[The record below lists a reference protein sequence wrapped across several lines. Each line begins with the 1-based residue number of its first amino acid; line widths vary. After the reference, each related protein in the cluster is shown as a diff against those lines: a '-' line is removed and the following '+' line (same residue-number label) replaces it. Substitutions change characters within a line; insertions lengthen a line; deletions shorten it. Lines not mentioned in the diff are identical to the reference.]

1 MPSVNRPAR
10 LPALAQE
17 LDAQPFRLR
26 FRQDVAADCHLPSA
40 SDIDRL
46 LTVYRHLMFPSIFA
60 PEPALTARTNWITE
74 SALEEFQ
81 QQLLCLINWT
91 LDGFTDPARR
101 PPSLSTTDMANSVLN
116 CLPDISS
123 LLATDVQAAV
133 EGDPACQNTNEVV
146 ICYPG
151 FHALMIHRLAHEVWN
166 AGAAL
171 LARMISE
178 WSHSLYGID
187 IHPQAKLGSHLFID
201 HGTGVVIGQT
211 CQVGNHVKIYQGV
224 TLGALSFPKDDRG
237 EFLRDVKRHPTIEDH
252 VVIYANSTV
261 LGGSTTVG
269 HHSVVGSSVWL
280 TESIAPYTTIIMEK
294 PRHRLR
300 SQQPTPFDVAID
312 YQI

>member
-1 MPSVNRPAR
+1 MSPASNPPR
-10 LPALAQE
+10 LSQIAQD
-17 LDAQPFRLR
+17 LDQQAFRLR
-26 FRQDVAADCHLPSA
+26 FRREIAADCQLPSA

-60 PEPALTARTNWITE
+60 PEANLATRTNWITE
-74 SALEEFQ
+74 ATLEELQ
-81 QQLLCLINWT
+81 QQLLCLMSWT
-91 LDGFTDPARR
+91 LSGFTGPEGSAPRTSAVDMTTAVLQQLPA
-101 PPSLSTTDMANSVLN
+101 
-116 CLPDISS
+116 ISR

-133 EGDPACQNTNEVV
+133 DGDPACQNMNEVV

-151 FHALMIHRLAHEVWN
+151 FHAIMIHRLAHEVWN
-166 AGAAL
+166 SGATL

-187 IHPQAKLGSHLFID
+187 IHPQAVLGSHLFID

-211 CQVGNHVKIYQGV
+211 CHVGNHVKIYQGV
-224 TLGALSFPKDDRG
+224 TLGALSFPKNERG
-237 EFLRDVKRHPTIEDH
+237 EFLREVKRHPTIEDY

-261 LGGSTTVG
+261 LGGSTIVG

-280 TESIAPYTTIIMEK
+280 TESIAPYTTIVMEK
-294 PRHRLR
+294 PRLRLR
-300 SQQPTPFDVAID
+300 SQQPTPFDLVND

>member
-1 MPSVNRPAR
+1 MQPASPNAR
-10 LPALAQE
+10 LPEIARE
-17 LDAQPFRLR
+17 LDGQSFRLR
-26 FRQDVAADCHLPSA
+26 FRREIAADCHLPST

-60 PEPALTARTNWITE
+60 SEPNLATRTNWITE
-74 SALEEFQ
+74 TTLEEFQ

-91 LDGFTDPARR
+91 IAGFTDRSAPAA
-101 PPSLSTTDMANSVLN
+101 PATTEKIASTVLSR
-116 CLPDISS
+116 LPVISS

-133 EGDPACQNTNEVV
+133 DGDPACQNTDEVV

-166 AGAAL
+166 SGATL

-187 IHPQAKLGSHLFID
+187 IHPQATLGSHLFID

-211 CQVGNHVKIYQGV
+211 CLVGNHVKIYQGV
-224 TLGALSFPKDDRG
+224 TLGALSFPKDERG
-237 EFLRDVKRHPTIEDH
+237 QYLRDVKRHPTIEDY

-261 LGGSTTVG
+261 LGGETTVG

-280 TESIAPYTTIIMEK
+280 TESIAPQTTIVMEK
-294 PRHRLR
+294 PRLRFR
-300 SQQPTPFDVAID
+300 SQQPTPFDVTSD

>member
-1 MPSVNRPAR
+1 MSSASQQSR
-10 LPALAQE
+10 LADVAQQ
-17 LDAQPFRLR
+17 LDRQPFRLR
-26 FRQDVAADCHLPSA
+26 FRREIAADCHLPSA

-46 LTVYRHLMFPSIFA
+46 LTVYRHLLFPAIFA
-60 PEPALTARTNWITE
+60 ADKSTAARTNWITE
-74 SALEEFQ
+74 TTLEEFQ
-81 QQLLCLINWT
+81 QQLLCLVNWT
-91 LDGFTDPARR
+91 ISGFTDPNSPKPTASSESITARVI
-101 PPSLSTTDMANSVLN
+101 AQ
-116 CLPDISS
+116 LPEISN
-123 LLATDVQAAV
+123 LLATDVQAAID
-133 EGDPACQNTNEVV
+133 GDPACQSTNEVV

-166 AGAAL
+166 AGANL

-187 IHPQAKLGSHLFID
+187 IHPQATLGSHLFID

-211 CQVGNHVKIYQGV
+211 CIVGNHVKIYQGV

-237 EFLRDVKRHPTIEDH
+237 QYLRDVKRHPTIEDH

-261 LGGSTTVG
+261 LGGNTTVG

-280 TESIAPYTTIIMEK
+280 TESIAHHTTIVMER
-294 PRHRLR
+294 PRLRLR
-300 SQQPTPFDVAID
+300 SQQPTPFDVSND

>member
-1 MPSVNRPAR
+1 MQPASRPTHLSQIAR
-10 LPALAQE
+10 D
-17 LDAQPFRLR
+17 LDQQDFRLR
-26 FRQDVAADCHLPSA
+26 FRREIAADCQLPSA

-60 PEPALTARTNWITE
+60 PEPTLATRTNWITE
-74 SALEEFQ
+74 ATLEELQ
-81 QQLLCLINWT
+81 QQLLCLMNWT
-91 LDGFTDPARR
+91 IGGFGESSRVGFPATAAEMTDAVLAR
-101 PPSLSTTDMANSVLN
+101 
-116 CLPDISS
+116 LPEISR

-133 EGDPACQNTNEVV
+133 DGDPACQNTNEVV

-151 FHALMIHRLAHEVWN
+151 FHAIMIHRLAHEVWN
-166 AGAAL
+166 SGASL

-187 IHPQAKLGSHLFID
+187 IHPQARLGSHLFID

-224 TLGALSFPKDDRG
+224 TLGALSFPKNEQG
-237 EFLRDVKRHPTIEDH
+237 EFLREVKRHPTIEDY

-261 LGGSTTVG
+261 LGGATVVG

-280 TESIAPYTTIIMEK
+280 TESIAPYTTIVMEK
-294 PRHRLR
+294 PRLRLR
-300 SQQPTPFDVAID
+300 SQLPTPFDVSND

>member
-1 MPSVNRPAR
+1 MQPATTPTR
-10 LPALAQE
+10 LSQIARD
-17 LDAQPFRLR
+17 LDQQAFRLR
-26 FRQDVAADCHLPSA
+26 FRREIAADCHLPSA

-60 PEPALTARTNWITE
+60 AEPTLATRTNWITE
-74 SALEEFQ
+74 ATLEELQ
-81 QQLLCLINWT
+81 QQLLCLMNWT
-91 LDGFTDPARR
+91 IGGFADSSRPGELATAGEMTDAVLTQLPKI
-101 PPSLSTTDMANSVLN
+101 SL
-116 CLPDISS
+116 

-133 EGDPACQNTNEVV
+133 DGDPACQNTNEVV

-151 FHALMIHRLAHEVWN
+151 FHAIMIHRLAHEVWN
-166 AGAAL
+166 AGATL

-187 IHPQAKLGSHLFID
+187 IHPQATLGSHLFID

-211 CQVGNHVKIYQGV
+211 CEVGNHVKIYQGV
-224 TLGALSFPKDDRG
+224 TLGALSFPKNAQG
-237 EFLRDVKRHPTIEDH
+237 EFLREVKRHPTIEDH

-261 LGGSTTVG
+261 LGGSTVVG

-280 TESIAPYTTIIMEK
+280 TESIAPYTTIVMEK
-294 PRHRLR
+294 PRLRLR
-300 SQQPTPFDVAID
+300 SQLPTPFDVSND